1 MIASEYKEYLSLI
14 EELNDDYSIWKFNDL
29 LFAGIDENGEEDFID
44 ELKRLRGGLF
54 NMVTHG
60 VTAEPERMLALYWQ
74 AEKVL
79 APYSFEDFL
88 VFMERDRSPE
98 KKFYVPRRKTLHVVA
113 EDLQKL
119 EDGIYKFYGLSLP
132 PRTGKSTICLFF
144 LAWIIGKRPNSHNA
158 MAGHSGIL
166 AEGFYNE
173 MKNLITSREYTF
185 SEIFPS
191 VNLENKSAA
200 KHELNFN
207 DPDRFPTLTCRG
219 IDGTW
224 TGEVDISRDGYL
236 YVDDLIRDRT
246 ESLSPRRL
254 EGRYQDYLN
263 VLTDRKN
270 DGSRELMV
278 ATRWNVLD
286 PLGRVESDFGN
297 DPDYFFRKI
306 PALNERNESNFA
318 YSVNGFSTKYFLDV
332 KKRLDP
338 NEWMAKYQQAPFIR
352 EGLLFPENDLRFF
365 NGVLPEG
372 EYSVISSCDV
382 AWGGGDSLSMPIGF
396 LYENGDIYIVDWI
409 FSSAPKENTLPVVAG
424 KIMGDRIQSINFEAN
439 SGGDVYADY
448 VDDMLKAKGYSCS
461 ITHTRA
467 PTTLSKNTRIS
478 QYSGDIKRRF
488 IFLADNTSI
497 KEAAKEDDDKVKR
510 FMRSEEY
517 NKAMNELMF
526 YVQIGKN
533 DHDDAADS
541 LAQLYRYAL
550 GTNQVEVSVGRRLF

>member
-1 MIASEYKEYLSLI
+1 MKASEYKGYLALAD
-14 EELNDDYSIWKFNDL
+14 ELTDDYSIWKYNDL
-29 LFAGIDENGEEDFID
+29 LFAGIDENGAESFTD
-44 ELKRLRGGLF
+44 ELKVLRQALF
-54 NMVTHG
+54 RMVMHG

-74 AEKVL
+74 SVKHL
-79 APYSFEDFL
+79 APFSFEDFL
-88 VFMERDRSPE
+88 VFMERDRNPE
-98 KKFYVPRRKTLHVVA
+98 KKFYIPRRKTLHVVA
-113 EDLQKL
+113 NDLQRL
-119 EDGIYKFYGLSLP
+119 EEREFKFYGLSLP
-132 PRTGKSTICLFF
+132 PRVGKSTICLFF
-144 LAWIIGKRPNSHNA
+144 LAWVIGRRPDSHNA

-173 MKNLITSREYTF
+173 MKNLTTSREYTY
-185 SEIFPS
+185 SEIFPHVS
-191 VNLENKSAA
+191 IQSKSAL
-200 KHELNFN
+200 KRELNFN
-207 DPDRFPTLTCRG
+207 SPDRFPTLTCRG

-224 TGEVDISRDGYL
+224 TGEVDISPDGYL

-286 PLGRVESDFGN
+286 PLGRIESEFKD
-297 DPDYFFRKI
+297 DPEYLFRKI

-332 KKRLDP
+332 KKKLDP

-372 EYSVISSCDV
+372 EYSVISACDV

-396 LYENGDIYIVDWI
+396 LYENGDIYIIDWI
-409 FSSAPKENTLPVVAG
+409 FSSGTKESTLPLVAG
-424 KIMGDRIQSINFEAN
+424 KIMGDKIQSINFEAN

-448 VDDMLKAKGYSCS
+448 VDDMLKDKGYSCS

-488 IFLADNTSI
+488 IFLSDNASI
-497 KEAAKEDDDKVKR
+497 KEAAKEDDEGIKR
-510 FMRSEEY
+510 FMRSDEY
-517 NKAMNELMF
+517 DKAMNELMF

-533 DHDDAADS
+533 EHDDAADS

-550 GTNQVEVSVGRRLF
+550 GTNQVEVTVGRRLF